1 MNPDKKIP
9 KKTIW
14 LLTGA
19 ALVVMLGGM
28 AGFWCYAYLAVGI
41 ELRNQQGKMMMPPHI
56 NVNVAATNTFGIQL
70 AGDVKVEVP
79 IDQNIEVPLAGTYK
93 TRIKIDTPIP
103 IKFNVHYKGSIPV
116 KTMAEIN
123 DTTALVLPRLP
134 KLPLKLQVP
143 LEFNLP
149 VDLVIP
155 VNTTLRFAYEGPIM
169 LGFNQNTITRLDT
182 VLQTQAP
189 LNQAMQVPLLTS
201 FNVKVYPEPKPLDM
215 VLDTHLRQPI
225 KQLKISRNA
234 D

>member
-1 MNPDKKIP
+1 MPKKTTP

-14 LLTGA
+14 LLAGA
-19 ALVVMLGGM
+19 TLVVMLGGM
-28 AGFWCYAYLAVGI
+28 VGFWCYAYLGVGI
-41 ELRNQQGKMMMPPHI
+41 DLHNQQGKMMMPSQI
-56 NVNVAATNTFGIQL
+56 DVNVAATNTFAVQL
-70 AGDVKVEVP
+70 AGNVKVEVP

-123 DTTALVLPRLP
+123 DTTALVLPHLP

-149 VDLVIP
+149 VDMVIP

-169 LGFNQNTITRLDT
+169 LGFDQNTVTRLNT
-182 VLQTQAP
+182 VLHTQTP
-189 LNQAMQVPLLTS
+189 LNHTMQVPLLTS
-201 FNVKVYPEPKPLDM
+201 FNVRVYPEPKPLDM
-215 VLDTHLRQPI
+215 VLDTHLHQPI
-225 KQLKISRNA
+225 NQLQISRNGN
-234 D
+234 